1 MVVTNKESEEW
12 WKYMEK
18 LTKESKTEN
27 QGKSDLQHQIDYLTN
42 QNKFLKNK
50 LDKAAEDLKKYKE
63 VLRKEGE
70 PSFIDQLRKEGK
82 M

>member
-1 MVVTNKESEEW
+1 MT
-12 WKYMEK
+12 
-18 LTKESKTEN
+18 ESKTETR
-27 QGKSDLQHQIDYLTN
+27 GTADLEYRIDYLTN

-50 LDKAAEDLKKYKE
+50 LVKAAEDLKKYKE

-82 M
+82 L

>member
-1 MVVTNKESEEW
+1 MT
-12 WKYMEK
+12 
-18 LTKESKTEN
+18 ESKTETR
-27 QGKSDLQHQIDYLTN
+27 GTADLEYRIDYLTN
-42 QNKFLKNK
+42 QNKFLKDK
-50 LDKAAEDLKKYKE
+50 LVKAAENLKIYKE

>member
-1 MVVTNKESEEW
+1 MT
-12 WKYMEK
+12 
-18 LTKESKTEN
+18 ESKTETR
-27 QGKSDLQHQIDYLTN
+27 GTADLEYQIDYLTN

-50 LDKAAEDLKKYKE
+50 LVKAAEDLKKYKE

-82 M
+82 L

>member
-1 MVVTNKESEEW
+1 MVI
-12 WKYMEK
+12 
-18 LTKESKTEN
+18 TKETKTEN
-27 QGKSDLQHQIDYLTN
+27 RGKSDLQYQIDYLTN

-50 LDKAAEDLKKYKE
+50 LIKAAENLKIYKE

>member
-1 MVVTNKESEEW
+1 M
-12 WKYMEK
+12 
-18 LTKESKTEN
+18 KESKTESR
-27 QGKSDLQHQIDYLTN
+27 GTADLEYRIDYLTN
-42 QNKFLKNK
+42 QNNFLKNK
-50 LDKAAEDLKKYKE
+50 LTKAAEKLKIYKE

>member
-1 MVVTNKESEEW
+1 MVTTNQEAEEW
-12 WKYMEK
+12 WKYMDK
-18 LTKESKTEN
+18 LTKEAKTEN
-27 QGKSDLQHQIDYLTN
+27 QGKSDLKYQIDYLTN

-50 LDKAAEDLKKYKE
+50 LIKAAENLKIYKE

-82 M
+82 V

>member
-1 MVVTNKESEEW
+1 MT
-12 WKYMEK
+12 
-18 LTKESKTEN
+18 ESKTETR
-27 QGKSDLQHQIDYLTN
+27 GTADLEYQIDYLTN

-50 LDKAAEDLKKYKE
+50 LVKAAEDLKKYKE

>member
-1 MVVTNKESEEW
+1 MTESQ
-12 WKYMEK
+12 
-18 LTKESKTEN
+18 TETR
-27 QGKSDLQHQIDYLTN
+27 GTADLEYQIDYLTN

-50 LDKAAEDLKKYKE
+50 LVKAAEDLKKYKE

-82 M
+82 L

>member
-1 MVVTNKESEEW
+1 MT
-12 WKYMEK
+12 
-18 LTKESKTEN
+18 ESKTETR
-27 QGKSDLQHQIDYLTN
+27 GTADLEYRIDYLTN
-42 QNKFLKNK
+42 QNNFLKNK
-50 LDKAAEDLKKYKE
+50 LTKAAEKLKIYKE

>member
-1 MVVTNKESEEW
+1 MVTTNQEAEEW
-12 WKYMEK
+12 WKYMDK
-18 LTKESKTEN
+18 LTKEAKTEN
-27 QGKSDLQHQIDYLTN
+27 QGKSDLKYQIDYLTN
-42 QNKFLKNK
+42 QNKFLKDK
-50 LDKAAEDLKKYKE
+50 LLKAAENLKKYKE

>member
-1 MVVTNKESEEW
+1 MGVTNMTEP
-12 WKYMEK
+12 
-18 LTKESKTEN
+18 KTETR
-27 QGKSDLQHQIDYLTN
+27 GTADLEYRIDYLTN
-42 QNKFLKNK
+42 QNKFLKDK
-50 LDKAAEDLKKYKE
+50 LVKAAEDLKKYKE

>member
-1 MVVTNKESEEW
+1 MVI
-12 WKYMEK
+12 
-18 LTKESKTEN
+18 TKEAKTEN
-27 QGKSDLQHQIDYLTN
+27 QGKSDLKYQIDYLTN

-50 LDKAAEDLKKYKE
+50 LIKAAENLKKYKE